1 MDNKKKYIPN
11 NVLLQLGFLAL
22 ILIVF
27 GILLKNIYAFI
38 PGLLGA
44 ICLYVLLYNTLDW
57 LITEKKWKKGISVIF
72 LILSSAVVIILP
84 LYILIHTLT
93 NKVIG
98 LLNDK
103 EVIEGQITKFVDVLK
118 DKFNVDL
125 LSEDNIAKIAQVGTS
140 ILQTL
145 LESSLNMFMQLGIAF
160 LLAYFMLMNYKAL
173 SDGFYKFVPF
183 RRDTLEKMNND
194 LKLLV
199 ISNAVGVPITAF
211 GQSLIAYVGY
221 LIFGVESALTWFIVT
236 IFAAML
242 PVVGTAIVYIP
253 LVIFLI
259 SQGHTTNAIGLL
271 IYCCTL
277 VGFSDNVIRFFLQ
290 KKIANVHPLVTIF
303 GVVIGLNLFGF
314 IGIVFGPILF
324 SVFIWL
330 MKLYKSE
337 FVDMNNAAISD
348 KEENPQNNN

>member
-1 MDNKKKYIPN
+1 MDNKKQYISN
-11 NVLLQLGFLAL
+11 SILLQIGVLAL

-27 GILLKNIYAFI
+27 GVIVKNIFSFI
-38 PGLLGA
+38 PGILGA
-44 ICLYVLLYNTLDW
+44 ICLYVLLYNPLDW
-57 LITEKKWKKGISVIF
+57 LMEKKEWKKNISVIT
-72 LILSSAVVIILP
+72 LIISSAIAIILP

-93 NKVIG
+93 NKVIT
-98 LLNDK
+98 LLADK
-103 EVIEGQITKFVDVLK
+103 TKIETQTTKFIEILK
-118 DKFNVDL
+118 DKFHIDL
-125 LSEDNIAKIAQVGTS
+125 LSEDNMTKLTEIGTNL
-140 ILQTL
+140 LQTL
-145 LESSLNMFMQLGIAF
+145 LNASVDMFIQLGVAF
-160 LLAYFMLMNYKAL
+160 LLAYFMLINHKL
-173 SDGFYKFVPF
+173 LNDSFYKYIPF
-183 RRDTLEKMNND
+183 KTTTLQKMNDD

-211 GQSLIAYVGY
+211 GQSLIAYIGY
-221 LIFGVESALTWFIVT
+221 LIFGVESALTWFIIT

-253 LVIFLI
+253 LVVFLM
-259 SQGHTTNAIGLL
+259 SQGKTTEAIGLL

-290 KKIANVHPLVTIF
+290 KKIANVHPLITIF

-330 MKLYKSE
+330 LKLYKSE
-337 FVDMNNAAISD
+337 FVDSD
-348 KEENPQNNN
+348 NETNEEPQKNI